1 MGCYLS
7 ALRGALLA
15 IIIVKRLAELLL
27 LSLFVQVSFP
37 DAGQAELKLIR
48 VESCR
53 WKRSLK
59 LILQLERG
67 IW

>member
-15 IIIVKRLAELLL
+15 IVIVKRLAELLL

-37 DAGQAELKLIR
+37 DAVQAELKLIR

-53 WKRSLK
+53 W
-59 LILQLERG
+59 
-67 IW
+67 

>member
-15 IIIVKRLAELLL
+15 IVIVKRLAELLL

-53 WKRSLK
+53 W
-59 LILQLERG
+59 
-67 IW
+67 